1 MTDAATTPKK
11 KTGFLQFAREVRA
24 EARKVTWTSRRET
37 ISATISVF
45 IMVAIAAVFFTLVD
59 MALRWGVGAILGI
72 GS

>member
-11 KTGFLQFAREVRA
+11 KVGFLQFAREVRA